1 MYNAMRERHAPPNLL
16 RHTFSLL
23 MVVLTMPMWGQSNL
37 YKQYADSANHT
48 AVYKEAALLFMGHP
62 VNVTI
67 VTNRDPRNDSL
78 GVEQL
83 AQAYKAMGYDEY
95 LCFLMGNGG
104 HLMYFRE
111 GEALIEQ
118 IGLEPQLRLRV
129 MLQGAFSK
137 EEMRQML
144 NELNRSRL
152 GKLPIRETLKQ
163 VIDNDWNVVLDED
176 GLPVYRD
183 RQVSERL
190 HILAWNVMRNPQ
202 DPFTIYYYADSTA
215 LFFTYQADSVIVDCG
230 PDNRGRCHILR
241 QGHVLPTEE
250 VEAMVDRDFYYH
262 NTHKREE
269 PRIIIYYPHV
279 QIHVRFDPE
288 KGTVCGR
295 GLLEQPRY
303 QPEEESSE

>member
-1 MYNAMRERHAPPNLL
+1 MRERSAHTRLL
-16 RHTFSLL
+16 HYAISLL
-23 MVVLTMPMWGQSNL
+23 LVGLVVPTWGQSSL
-37 YKQYADSANHT
+37 YKQYADSAGCT
-48 AVYKEAALLFMGHP
+48 AVYKEAALLFMGRP

-67 VTNRDPRNDSL
+67 VKNYDVRNDSL
-78 GVEQL
+78 GVEHFPGR
-83 AQAYKAMGYDEY
+83 YKALGYDEY
-95 LCFLMGNGG
+95 LCFFMGNGG
-104 HLMYFRE
+104 HMMYFRE
-111 GEALIEQ
+111 GEAVVDQ
-118 IGLEPQLRLRV
+118 IGLKPQLRMQVL
-129 MLQGAFSK
+129 LEGAFSK
-137 EEMRQML
+137 GEMRLML
-144 NELNRSRL
+144 NELNHGRL
-152 GKLPIRETLKQ
+152 GKLPIQETLKQ
-163 VIDNDWNVVLDED
+163 VLDEEWNMVLDEE
-176 GLPVYRD
+176 GIPVYRE
-183 RQVSERL
+183 RQASERL
-190 HILAWNVMRNPQ
+190 HIMAWNVMRNPQ

-241 QGHVLPTEE
+241 QGHVLPTDE

-295 GLLEQPRY
+295 GILEQPRY